1 MTLCTIYQEN
11 DKVVYGTFAEGNAH
25 YFYSGFASTEEAK
38 KTTFDS
44 LLESKLG
51 YCLAVNEHCG
61 YDLMPTSIAILKEE
75 VEVALIGEWSEIQ

>member
-38 KTTFDS
+38 KAAFDS

-51 YCLAVNEHCG
+51 YALAVNDLCG
-61 YDLMPTSIAILKEE
+61 YNLMLTSIITLKER
-75 VEVALIGEWSEIQ
+75 VEVALIGKWSEIQ